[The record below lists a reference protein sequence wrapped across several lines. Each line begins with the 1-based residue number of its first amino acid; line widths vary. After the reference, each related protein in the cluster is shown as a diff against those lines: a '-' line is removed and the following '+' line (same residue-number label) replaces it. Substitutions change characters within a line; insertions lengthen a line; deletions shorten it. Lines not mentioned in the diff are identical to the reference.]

1 MRYIKSM
8 MIAMAVFMPM
18 FWSCDVLDTLSKE
31 DDTLTLYWEISDEKC
46 VRFENGDEI
55 IDYYLAV
62 GMEGDQSYAKKCEE
76 VGFCVMDAEGEILY
90 QVEMNKDFDYGTAG
104 WLSLP
109 TYLLNIDHEER
120 LAYAQDFSICAYSIK
135 ENKRTVMHVS
145 EPIYFIY
152 NHKPSLS
159 YKDASYVGTVTDPL
173 DNERQI
179 SYFDVEFEVDGAL
192 WIQGIQTELTEDLIN
207 EHEYIDLVSDG
218 RYAYKP
224 YYWWYDNSVEH
235 AMYARLDLSDASYIY
250 SENHLDVS
258 AYSVRVDRL
267 GSPVPSSTASR
278 SNAKTGAG
286 GSGSVKLL
294 EQE

>member
-1 MRYIKSM
+1 
-8 MIAMAVFMPM
+8 
-18 FWSCDVLDTLSKE
+18 
-31 DDTLTLYWEISDEKC
+31 
-46 VRFENGDEI
+46 
-55 IDYYLAV
+55 
-62 GMEGDQSYAKKCEE
+62 
-76 VGFCVMDAEGEILY
+76 
-90 QVEMNKDFDYGTAG
+90 
-104 WLSLP
+104 
-109 TYLLNIDHEER
+109 
-120 LAYAQDFSICAYSIK
+120 
-135 ENKRTVMHVS
+135 
-145 EPIYFIY
+145 
-152 NHKPSLS
+152 
-159 YKDASYVGTVTDPL
+159 
-173 DNERQI
+173 
-179 SYFDVEFEVDGAL
+179 
-192 WIQGIQTELTEDLIN
+192 
-207 EHEYIDLVSDG
+207 VSDG